1 LEETAQMKGTE
12 NVKGLKAKAKALE
25 DSFFA
30 KENERILQQLRAA
43 SKREEKKKEIRE
55 YLNIENEEIIN
66 ALVDLEVEP
75 ETLVAFS
82 LVPLVEVAW
91 ADGEIQPKERDA
103 IIKAAVERG
112 VEEGSPTCDL
122 LRNWLQRKPDPKLLE
137 VWKGYIKELKP
148 SLGERSK
155 ALLREGT
162 LGRARAIAEAAGGF
176 LGVASIS
183 AAEKKMLD
191 DLEWSFD

>member
-1 LEETAQMKGTE
+1 MKGTE
-12 NVKGLKAKAKALE
+12 HVKGLKAKAKALE

-30 KENERILQQLRAA
+30 KENQRILQELRAVKA
-43 SKREEKKKEIRE
+43 REEKKKEFRE
-55 YLNIENEEIIN
+55 YLNIDSEEIID

-75 ETLVAFS
+75 ETLIAFS

-103 IIKAAVERG
+103 IIKAAIERG

-122 LRNWLQRKPDPKLLE
+122 LRNWLKKKPDPRLLD
-137 VWKGYIKELKP
+137 VWKGYIEELKD
-148 SLGERSK
+148 SLGERSRAHLK
-155 ALLREGT
+155 SGT

-183 AAEKKMLD
+183 AAEKKMLEE
-191 DLEWSFD
+191 LEWSFD

>member
-1 LEETAQMKGTE
+1 MKGTE
-12 NVKGLKAKAKALE
+12 HVKGLKAKARALE

-30 KENERILQQLRAA
+30 RENERVLQELRAVKA
-43 SKREEKKKEIRE
+43 RAEKKKEFRE
-55 YLNIENEEIIN
+55 YLNIDNEEIID
-66 ALVDLEVEP
+66 ALVELEVEP

-103 IIKAAVERG
+103 IIKAAIERG
-112 VEEGSPTCDL
+112 VEDGSPTCTL
-122 LRNWLQRKPDPKLLE
+122 LRNWLKTKPDAKLLE
-137 VWKGYIKELKP
+137 VWKGYIDELKA

-155 ALLREGT
+155 GHLKTGT
-162 LGRARAIAEAAGGF
+162 MGRARAIAEAAGGF

-183 AAEKKMLD
+183 AAEKKMLEE
-191 DLEWSFD
+191 LEWTFD

>member
-1 LEETAQMKGTE
+1 MKGTE
-12 NVKGLKAKAKALE
+12 HVKGLKAKAKALE

-30 KENERILQQLRAA
+30 KENERILKELREA
-43 SKREEKKKEIRE
+43 SARAEKKKEFKE
-55 YLNIENEEIIN
+55 YLNIDNDEIIN

-122 LRNWLQRKPDPKLLE
+122 LRNWLKTKPDPRLLD
-137 VWKGYIKELKP
+137 VWRGYIDELKD
-148 SLGERSK
+148 SLGER
-155 ALLREGT
+155 AREHLKSGT

-183 AAEKKMLD
+183 AAEKKMLEK
-191 DLEWSFD
+191 LEWAFD

>member
-1 LEETAQMKGTE
+1 MKGTE
-12 NVKGLKAKAKALE
+12 HVKGLKAKAKALE

-30 KENERILQQLRAA
+30 KENERILQELRAA
-43 SKREEKKKEIRE
+43 SAREEKRKEFQE
-55 YLNIENEEIIN
+55 YLNIDNDEIIS

-91 ADGEIQPKERDA
+91 ADGEIQLKERDA
-103 IIKAAVERG
+103 IIKAAIERG

-122 LRNWLQRKPDPKLLE
+122 LRNWLQTKPDPALLE
-137 VWKGYIKELKP
+137 VWKGYIEELKA
-148 SLGERSK
+148 SLGERSRAHLK
-155 ALLREGT
+155 SGT
-162 LGRARAIAEAAGGF
+162 MGRARAIAETAGGF

-183 AAEKKMLD
+183 AAERKMIEE
-191 DLEWSFD
+191 LEWSFD